1 MTLYQMRQ
9 QLPAIPLTMV
19 WQSGEYSTA
28 TTMTEETTITTTT
41 AATLNNRRDYASM
54 VWRMRFDE
62 LSIEVMHSFESEWV
76 VRLRIRNRYAA
87 FHVLKRQQNEQKSNH
102 AMKNTQKDFTKDGN
116 LFCHSIYES
125 LCRSPYTY
133 CFTRSSTHPHRH
145 TVVHTPALTR
155 AHVRY
160 VTKAKCIHH
169 ISVVGYFVSL
179 FM

>member
-62 LSIEVMHSFESEWV
+62 LSIEMMHSFESEWV
-76 VRLRIRNRYAA
+76 ARLRIRNRYAA
-87 FHVLKRQQNEQKSNH
+87 FHVLKRQQNEQKVIMQWKTPRKTSPKTETCF
-102 AMKNTQKDFTKDGN
+102 AIQYMN
-116 LFCHSIYES
+116 LCVAPHTHIV
-125 LCRSPYTY
+125 SPA
-133 CFTRSSTHPHRH
+133 HPHRH